1 MISPVRYKRVQPSI
15 RHNRLMFF
23 LLVLIATIL
32 AVLFVSEDVYML
44 SLGKEI
50 QKIKKE
56 REMLEI
62 ENVSLKL
69 KAAELRKGSRIKTI
83 AHDNLGMVMPVGAP
97 RKLF

>member
-1 MISPVRYKRVQPSI
+1 MISAAGYKRVQPSI

-23 LLVLIATIL
+23 LLVLIATVL

-83 AHDNLGMVMPVGAP
+83 AHDDLGMVMPVGAP

>member
-1 MISPVRYKRVQPSI
+1 MIPAVRYKRVQPSI

-62 ENVSLKL
+62 ENVSLKM

-83 AHDNLGMVMPVGAP
+83 AHDDLGMVMPVGAP